1 MNPPARSAQ
10 QRKQDTLN
18 RLEHDVD
25 AWVATADA
33 TGTPYLLPLSFRWD
47 GSTLLFSTPA
57 ASRTGRNLRPGGT
70 VRVSLGHT
78 RDVVLIEGSVEL
90 IAAAEIS
97 TEIGDAFAAKA
108 GFDPRD
114 DTSPYTYFH
123 VRPRRSPSTAD
134 VQISH
139 APSRIR
145 SRPASSFTSRQACS
159 RRGRTWK

>member
-47 GSTLLFSTPA
+47 GGTMLFSTPA
-57 ASRTGRNLRPGGT
+57 RSRTGRNLRPGGT

-78 RDVVLIEGSVEL
+78 RDVVMIEGSVEL
-90 IAAAEIS
+90 IAAAEIG

-108 GFDPRD
+108 GFDPRE

-123 VRPRRSPSTAD
+123 LQPRRL
-134 VQISH
+134 
-139 APSRIR
+139 
-145 SRPASSFTSRQACS
+145 QAW
-159 RRGRTWK
+159 REVNELAGRDLMRDGVWLI